1 MTSSKN
7 TSKPYPE
14 ILIHTDRLLSLIA
27 ILALILGGTIL
38 IIQIWDDSLANW
50 IWKLVGNLGA
60 LIVGCMALVGINQ
73 MFGRMRGLFT
83 RAVHFVIDFG
93 IIACFIVSSLVIWG
107 ATETD
112 AALKTI
118 GTIVVLL
125 LVACIGIPISKMASG
140 KDASPGN

>member
-1 MTSSKN
+1 MTSNKN

-14 ILIHTDRLLSLIA
+14 ILVHTDRLLSLVA
-27 ILALILGGTIL
+27 VLCLILGGTLL
-38 IIQIWDDSLANW
+38 IIQIWDENFQNW
-50 IWKLVGNLGA
+50 VWKLVGNLGA
-60 LIVGCMALVGINQ
+60 MIVACMALVGINQ

-83 RAVHFVIDFG
+83 RAIHFVIAFG
-93 IIACFIVSSLVIWG
+93 ITACFIVSSLVIWG

-140 KDASPGN
+140 NNASSGN